1 MIVFEKCDPAIR
13 FCKSETEITK
23 WLEFK
28 YIITYQNSRNFIQH
42 DFSHNRINELA
53 AIQYFALNPTGRID

>member
-13 FCKSETEITK
+13 LCKSEIEITK

-28 YIITYQNSRNFIQH
+28 YIVTYQNGRNFIQH

-53 AIQYFALNPTGRID
+53 TI